1 MAEILSILSRN
12 ASLLTPSAIASL
24 LTTCSKLRL
33 LKTGTPVHAIILK
46 RRDLYSDLYLLN
58 HLLNFYAK
66 CNQLEYAH
74 KVFDEIPER
83 NIVSWTS
90 LISGYYQCGRGDSAL
105 HLFSVMNAHDP
116 SSRPNEFTYASVVG
130 ACTKLELLAEGMQ
143 VHSQTLQRGF
153 LSHVLV
159 SNVFISFY
167 MASGCVAEAEI
178 VFQEIPEPDQV
189 SWNSLILGLSQNG
202 FIQTALERFQRMRE
216 LGVSITSFTLTAAIT
231 ACLEDEI
238 DGKRIHGLAIKTG
251 LDSDCFTGSALIRM
265 YSGFKNMEDAFK
277 AFQMLAFKDV
287 ASWNSLIEG
296 YGRSDQGER
305 GLQVF
310 IAFMESGLKAD
321 EITITSVVGICTDL
335 VMLECG
341 KQVHSLSLKGGLDGR
356 IRIGNSMIDMY
367 SKCGSLDDGLKI
379 FQQMKEKSI
388 VSWTAMMG
396 GLAYHGRA
404 DEVLKLFEEMKI
416 EGVKPNKVT
425 YTCVLSA
432 CGHNGLVDLGQKLFR
447 SMEIEPDFNHYMCMV
462 HLLAGGGRFGD
473 AEMFIRSS
481 PAKYEELLW
490 QSFLVACKNSGEWEK
505 GLEVA
510 ERIIG
515 ENQSVEP
522 LMSVVLSNVFAAA
535 GRWEEVMKLR
545 ANMNGRGMKKEPACS
560 WIEVDNIIQ
569 CWLTQRSVSR
579 ATKHQS
585 HAAYIEELK

>member
-1 MAEILSILSRN
+1 
-12 ASLLTPSAIASL
+12 
-24 LTTCSKLRL
+24 
-33 LKTGTPVHAIILK
+33 
-46 RRDLYSDLYLLN
+46 
-58 HLLNFYAK
+58 
-66 CNQLEYAH
+66 
-74 KVFDEIPER
+74 
-83 NIVSWTS
+83 
-90 LISGYYQCGRGDSAL
+90 
-105 HLFSVMNAHDP
+105 
-116 SSRPNEFTYASVVG
+116 
-130 ACTKLELLAEGMQ
+130 
-143 VHSQTLQRGF
+143 
-153 LSHVLV
+153 
-159 SNVFISFY
+159 
-167 MASGCVAEAEI
+167 MASGRVAEAEF
-178 VFQEIPEPDQV
+178 VFQETPEPDQV

-202 FIQTALERFQRMRE
+202 FIRTALESFQRMRE
-216 LGVSITSFTLTAAIT
+216 LDMRITSFTLTAAIT

-238 DGKRIHGLAIKTG
+238 SGKRIHGLAIKTG

-287 ASWNSLIEG
+287 VSWNSLIEG
-296 YGRSDQGER
+296 YGSSDEGER

-310 IAFMESGLKAD
+310 IDFMESGLKAD

-341 KQVHSLSLKGGLDGR
+341 RQVHSLSLKAGLNGR

-367 SKCGSLDDGLKI
+367 SKCGSLDDGLKS

-425 YTCVLSA
+425 YTCILSA
-432 CGHNGLVDLGQKLFR
+432 CGHNGLVDLGQKLFS
-447 SMEIEPDFNHYMCMV
+447 SMEIELDLNHYMCMV
-462 HLLAGGGRFGD
+462 HLLAGGGRFED

-505 GLEVA
+505 GLKVA

-515 ENQSVEP
+515 ENKSAEP
-522 LMSVVLSNVFAAA
+522 LMSVILSNMFAAA
-535 GRWEEVMKLR
+535 GRWEEVRKLR
-545 ANMNGRGMKKEPACS
+545 ENMKGRGMKKEPACS

-569 CWLTQRSVSR
+569 VFGMDKQ
-579 ATKHQS
+579 TKRCIS
-585 HAAYIEELK
+585 TDLVCL